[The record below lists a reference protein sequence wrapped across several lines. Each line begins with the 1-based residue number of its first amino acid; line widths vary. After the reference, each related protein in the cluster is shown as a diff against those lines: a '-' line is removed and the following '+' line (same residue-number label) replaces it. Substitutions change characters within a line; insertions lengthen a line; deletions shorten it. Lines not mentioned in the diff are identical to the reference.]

1 MENQNKVRAD
11 LRQLKPF
18 FIVAFVGII
27 YHLRIRPMAGD
38 DVFFSQ
44 ATSEL
49 GLWNYLIQR
58 YETWTSRFVIEFLL
72 VWIIKY
78 PILWR
83 LIDLALFISF
93 PVLISKIF
101 DGGKLLDW
109 CAAAAVLLYPFH
121 DMGTAGWITTTVNYF
136 WPVWGMFFVGFLLKK
151 MLVHKKI
158 NIVEGIAG
166 VLVCVIASSHEQVAV
181 ILFVVFILYGIYLI
195 CGKSKKM
202 PLVQDSAGSTLTDK
216 KVIHSNNLYLAG
228 MVLVNIITLI
238 SILFCPGNA
247 GRNTVSI
254 ADLPIFETY
263 GFGDKLYLGLLS
275 IERVFIAN
283 CDAVFL
289 TVALVLAMLV
299 YVKTDDYKKTI
310 ISALPVLILFG
321 QTAMRTA
328 YPGLSGLFVMP
339 QEITEWSWGALST
352 WLPMVYLAV
361 TVATMLYALWIILGE
376 RPLEYI
382 YALLMLG
389 CGFGAGMILGFMATI
404 YVSGERVYITL
415 YFIMLFVTMFCI
427 YRMAD
432 AVEEKIKQTGGKL
445 AVTLLVLICLVNVGF
460 VTLSC

>member
-136 WPVWGMFFVGFLLKK
+136 WPVWGMSFVGFLLKK

-299 YVKTDDYKKTI
+299 YVKTDDYKKTGLDFIRADGNAYCLSGI
-310 ISALPVLILFG
+310 IRSVCHAAGDHRMELGHAFYLASDGVSCSHSGGDALCIVD
-321 QTAMRTA
+321 
-328 YPGLSGLFVMP
+328 YPGR
-339 QEITEWSWGALST
+339 AADR
-352 WLPMVYLAV
+352 VYLRASYV
-361 TVATMLYALWIILGE
+361 GMRIWCRHDPWIYGDDLCF
-376 RPLEYI
+376 R
-382 YALLMLG
+382 
-389 CGFGAGMILGFMATI
+389 
-404 YVSGERVYITL
+404 
-415 YFIMLFVTMFCI
+415 
-427 YRMAD
+427 
-432 AVEEKIKQTGGKL
+432 
-445 AVTLLVLICLVNVGF
+445 
-460 VTLSC
+460 

>member
-1 MENQNKVRAD
+1 MRKSSRYAAY
-11 LRQLKPF
+11 LPF
-18 FIVAFVGII
+18 VLVAVIGLVYHVGMK
-27 YHLRIRPMAGD
+27 PMAGD
-38 DVFFSQ
+38 DIFFRD
-44 ATSEL
+44 ATKDTT
-49 GLWNYLIQR
+49 LWAYLTQR
-58 YETWTSRFVIEFLL
+58 YLTWTSRVVSECVLVNVIQCPVLWRIIDFLL
-72 VWIIKY
+72 FATL
-78 PILWR
+78 PL
-83 LIDLALFISF
+83 LLSGLFG
-93 PVLISKIF
+93 
-101 DGGKLLDW
+101 GGKTMNW
-109 CAAAAVLLYPFH
+109 CATAAILLYPFH

-136 WPVWGMFFVGFLLKK
+136 WPVWGMFFVGVLLKK

-158 NIVEGIAG
+158 GIMEGIAG
-166 VLVCVIASSHEQVAV
+166 VLVCLIASSHEQVAV
-181 ILFVVFILYGIYLI
+181 ILFVVFVLYGIYMVI
-195 CGKSKKM
+195 GKHRKESLM
-202 PLVQDSAGSTLTDK
+202 QDSAGSDLADR
-216 KVIHSNNLYLAG
+216 KVIRGNRFYLAG
-228 MVLVNIITLI
+228 MVLVNVATLI
-238 SILFCPGNA
+238 SILLCPGNA
-247 GRNTVSI
+247 GRNAVSI

-289 TVALVLAMLV
+289 TVTLVLAMLV
-299 YVKTDDYKKTI
+299 YVKTDDYKKTL
-310 ISALPVLILFG
+310 ISELPVLILFG
-321 QTAMRTA
+321 QTALRTA

-339 QEITEWSWGALST
+339 EQITEWSWGALST

-361 TVATMLYALWIILGE
+361 TVAAMLYALWIILGE